1 MSVTFSIE
9 NENLVCKFPHY
20 LDTAACTTLG
30 HEILG
35 KLEHFD
41 SNVVFDLSQ
50 VDYISSAFLRICL
63 MVLKKIGADKF
74 SIVNVSPLVKK
85 VFKITGLDQAMKIQ

>member
-9 NENLVCKFPHY
+9 NENLVCRFPHH

-30 HEILG
+30 HEVLG

-41 SNVVFDLSQ
+41 NNVVFDLSQ
-50 VDYISSAFLRICL
+50 VEYVSSAFLRICL
-63 MVLKKIGADKF
+63 MALKKVGAEKF
-74 SIVNVSPLVKK
+74 SIVNVTPLVKK
-85 VFKITGLDQAMKIQ
+85 VFKITGFDQAMKIE